1 VAKSAKPTRIKW
13 GHGLSVGNRKG
24 KGRTSWRNVFAGLLY
39 DQDGNSVIYKQTNW
53 TWEYLM
59 SSDRSKFAT
68 HKVRYKFKTAI
79 LHLLN
84 NDIDWQ
90 SLVEDSDPQIQIELA
105 EIEAEIQ
112 KKRCAARPV

>member
-1 VAKSAKPTRIKW
+1 
-13 GHGLSVGNRKG
+13 
-24 KGRTSWRNVFAGLLY
+24 
-39 DQDGNSVIYKQTNW
+39 SVIYKQTNW

-68 HKVRYKFKTAI
+68 HKVRYDKFKTAI
-79 LHLLN
+79 LNLLN

-112 KKRCAARPV
+112 KNDARLARYSKMLDLDDDAPELLLNKIKIAEHEARD